1 MTLLPDPVLSFY
13 QLMVWLHIAV
23 GSIALILFWVPLR
36 FPKGSP
42 AHERSGR
49 YYANCMYFVA
59 GSGLLLAVLVLS
71 DPMYFKAELY
81 RPDSNDEAVTSAI
94 RQFWSFLLFLCFL
107 VLTNVSHA
115 MSVLRVKTNIK
126 KMRSIRYLAYPV
138 MLLISSA
145 WVLYMGIKNTHML
158 FLAFS
163 VIGFMSSIDTI
174 RYCLR
179 TEITRDDWMAAHI
192 GNICGSGIGVYTAFF
207 AFGGRSLFAAFGQW
221 QLVFWIAPAIIGT
234 FLISKTIK
242 RYTTPSSAKAAT
254 N

>member
-23 GSIALILFWVPLR
+23 GTITLVLFWLPLR

-42 AHERSGR
+42 AHKRSGR
-49 YYANCMYFVA
+49 YYANSMYFVA
-59 GSGLLLAVLVLS
+59 GSGLLLAVMVLV
-71 DPMYFKAELY
+71 DPMYFKASLY
-81 RPDSNDEAVTSAI
+81 RPDGNDEATTSAI
-94 RQFWSFLLFLCFL
+94 RQFWSFLLFLCIL
-107 VLTNVSHA
+107 ILTNVSHGMA
-115 MSVLRVKTNIK
+115 VLRVKNNIQ
-126 KMRSIRYLAYPV
+126 KMRNIRYLAYPI
-138 MLLISSA
+138 MLFVSSA

-158 FLAFS
+158 YLAFS
-163 VIGFMSSIDTI
+163 GIGLFSSVDTV

-179 TEITRDDWMAAHI
+179 SAITRDDWMAAHI

-207 AFGGRSLFAAFGQW
+207 AFGGRSLFSDLGQW

-242 RYTTPSSAKAAT
+242 RYTTPSRPKTAT